1 MPSTKE
7 GLQRLL
13 DFFVYGMLRASER
26 LGNAPLFLRTI
37 EEEGLRKFLTTNM
50 PQFQAPDDPAEACR
64 QYMQAGDEGG
74 LFDGSDSMF
83 RGDGDSVHAEI
94 GDKCIY
100 RRVCTMRHDE
110 GLPVHC
116 IRAFA
121 LAEMLR
127 IGLDAALGG
136 GFPVGHVLLI
146 SGLPGTMKS
155 TLSYAILH
163 GNARERGAK
172 CLYISLEQTRK
183 SLEAQMAAMGF
194 DVEAV
199 RADVHILDV
208 GTIQKEAGKSAT
220 KPWMDFLRRTMQTK
234 KDIEGVDLVV
244 IDSLDALEVLAKF
257 EDRRTDLFRF
267 FEWLRD
273 LGATTVILAEA
284 ASDAPFLGI
293 EAPQPR
299 RDETFLADGIL
310 ELKMHSIS
318 DVEVQR
324 RIRVVKMRGSHH
336 KTGFSALVFE
346 DGRFQVT
353 SVISP

>member
-1 MPSTKE
+1 METAKIQTYIE
-7 GLQRLL
+7 GL
-13 DFFVYGMLRASER
+13 
-26 LGNAPLFLRTI
+26 
-37 EEEGLRKFLTTNM
+37 
-50 PQFQAPDDPAEACR
+50 DD
-64 QYMQAGDEGG
+64 
-74 LFDGSDSMF
+74 
-83 RGDGDSVHAEI
+83 
-94 GDKCIY
+94 
-100 RRVCTMRHDE
+100 
-110 GLPVHC
+110 
-116 IRAFA
+116 
-121 LAEMLR
+121 
-127 IGLDAALGG
+127 ALGG

-172 CLYISLEQTRK
+172 CLYVSLEQTRK

-199 RADVHILDV
+199 RGEVHILDL

-220 KPWMDFLRRTMQTK
+220 KPWMEFLRRTLQTK

-244 IDSLDALEVLAKF
+244 IDSLEALEVLAKF
-257 EDRRTDLFRF
+257 EDRRTDLFRL

-284 ASDAPFLGI
+284 GSDAPFLGI